1 MLLDKSAIFAAID
14 AKTEDVEVPE
24 WGGSVRVKAMT
35 GEERDEWLA
44 MVKDKDGKPIEQ
56 KSMAKLVM
64 MSVVDGNNQRIF
76 GHGDLDMLNKK
87 SAAILDRIGKV
98 ALKLAQ
104 LDEQDIE
111 IASKN

>member
-44 MVKDKDGKPIEQ
+44 MVKDKEGKPIEQ

-64 MSVVDGNNQRIF
+64 MSVVDEGNKRIF